1 MAATPSRA
9 LVCGILCTVA
19 AVTLSACGSGGSST
33 AATGQHGGTLHE
45 LTQGDVQSL
54 DPGIA
59 YGAFELTLLS
69 ATQRTLYR
77 YAPNDPQD
85 IVPDLAA
92 GQPQISADGKTL
104 TVKLRSGVRF
114 SPPVNR
120 AVTSKDIAYAIER
133 GFNPHV
139 ANPYAPGYYGDVV
152 GADKATGGPIAG
164 IQTPDAHTITF
175 KLTQPTA
182 SLLAQA
188 TVLPLDAPVPQ
199 EYARTYDAHGPSDY
213 GNYEVAT
220 GPYML
225 AASKQGKVLG
235 TGYVPGRSIQLVR
248 NPNWKAS
255 TDDRPAYLDAVRWSI
270 GGDPSVSAR
279 QALQGSHMVF
289 GDAPP
294 ADVIKL
300 AAQHYPSQI
309 SYSPGAGSRYIA
321 LNTAI
326 APFDDANLR
335 KAVAAALNRTQM
347 RLVRGGTTIGDV
359 ATHFIYP
366 GVLGFQQ
373 SGAQQGFGYDFLAD
387 PSGSS
392 TVAAKYMKA
401 AGYPSGRYT
410 GNATVQVVGLS
421 GAPDDSDAQIVDQ
434 TLRDLGFK
442 TQLKLVDGSIIYSRF
457 CALPKARVQVCPSVS
472 WARDFADPQTVLD
485 GAFNGTTIAP
495 ENNSNWPQLNDPRI
509 NAAMAKAEQLQ
520 GIDARAKAW
529 AQIDR
534 MITGTAAAIP
544 WLWDKQPLV
553 TSRDVV
559 CARQLWD
566 QGDCDFAYTSLK

>member
-1 MAATPSRA
+1 MARIPSRA
-9 LVCGILCTVA
+9 LVIGILCSIA
-19 AVTLSACGSGGSST
+19 AAALAACGSGNTSAG
-33 AATGQHGGTLHE
+33 ATGQRGGTLRE
-45 LTQGDVQSL
+45 LTQGDIQSL

-59 YGAFELTLLS
+59 YGAYELTLLS

-77 YAPNDPQD
+77 YAPDDPEHS
-85 IVPDLAA
+85 VPDLAA
-92 GQPQISADGKTL
+92 GQPQVSDGGRTL

-114 SPPVNR
+114 SPPVSR
-120 AVTSKDIAYAIER
+120 EVTSKDVAYAIER

-139 ANPYAPGYYGDVV
+139 ANPYAPGYYGDVA

-164 IQTPDAHTITF
+164 IQTPDAHTIVF

-188 TVLPLDAPVPQ
+188 MVLPLDAPVPQ
-199 EYARTYDAHGPSDY
+199 EYARAYDAHGPSDY
-213 GNYEVAT
+213 GNYEVST

-225 AASKQGKVLG
+225 AADKAGKVLG
-235 TGYVPGRSIQLVR
+235 TGYVPGRSIHLVR

-255 TDDRPAYLDAVRWSI
+255 TDARPAYLDAVQWSI
-270 GGDPSVSAR
+270 GGDPGVSAR
-279 QALQGSHMVF
+279 RALSGSHLVF

-300 AAQHYPSQI
+300 AAQRYPSQI

-335 KAVAAALNRTQM
+335 KAVAAALDRSQM
-347 RLVRGGTTIGDV
+347 RLVRGGATIGDV

-373 SGAQQGFGYDFLAD
+373 AGGQQGFGDDFLAN
-387 PSGSS
+387 PSGSK

-410 GNATVQVVGLS
+410 GGATIQVVGLS

-442 TQLKLVDGSIIYSRF
+442 TQLKLVDGSVLYSRF

-485 GAFNGTTIAP
+485 AAFNGTMIAP
-495 ENNSNWPQLNDPRI
+495 ENNSNWPQLNDPKI

-534 MITGTAAAIP
+534 MITATAAAIP

-553 TSRDVV
+553 TSKDVV

-566 QGDCDFAYTSLK
+566 QGNCDFAYTSVK

>member
-1 MAATPSRA
+1 MARIPSRA
-9 LVCGILCTVA
+9 LVTAILCTAA
-19 AVTLSACGSGGSST
+19 AVLAACGSAGTSAGTS
-33 AATGQHGGTLHE
+33 GHRGGTLRE

-77 YAPNDPQD
+77 YAPNDPQNM
-85 IVPDLAA
+85 VPDLAA
-92 GQPQISADGKTL
+92 GQPRISADGKTL
-104 TVKLRSGVRF
+104 TIKLRSGVRF
-114 SPPVNR
+114 SPPVDR
-120 AVTSKDIAYAIER
+120 AVTSKDVAYAIER

-152 GADKATGGPIAG
+152 GADKATGGPIPG
-164 IQTPDAHTITF
+164 IQTPDAHTIVF
-175 KLTQPTA
+175 KLTQPTG

-188 TVLPLDAPVPQ
+188 TILPLDAPVPQ
-199 EYARTYDAHGPSDY
+199 EYARTYDAHNPSDY

-225 AASKQGKVLG
+225 AASKHGKVLG
-235 TGYVPGRSIQLVR
+235 TGYVPGRSIHLVR
-248 NPNWKAS
+248 NPSWKGS
-255 TDDRPAYLDAVRWSI
+255 TDARPAYLDAVQWSI

-279 QALQGSHMVF
+279 QALSGSHMVF

-300 AAQHYPSQI
+300 ASQRYPSQI
-309 SYSPGAGSRYIA
+309 SFSPGAGSRYIA

-326 APFDDANLR
+326 APFDDPNLR
-335 KAVAAALNRTQM
+335 KAVAAALDRSQM
-347 RLVRGGTTIGDV
+347 RLVRGGATIGDV

-373 SGAQQGFGYDFLAD
+373 AGGQRGFGYDFLAD
-387 PSGSS
+387 PSGSK

-410 GNATVQVVGLS
+410 GNQTIQVVGLS

-434 TLRDLGFK
+434 TLRDLGFR
-442 TQLKLVDGSIIYSRF
+442 TRLKLVDGSVLYARF
-457 CALPKARVQVCPSVS
+457 CALPRARVQVCPSVS

-485 GAFNGTTIAP
+485 AAFNGTMIAP
-495 ENNSNWPQLNDPRI
+495 ENNSNWPQLNDPKI

-529 AQIDR
+529 ARIDG
-534 MITGTAAAIP
+534 MITATAAAIP

-553 TSRDVV
+553 TSKDVA

-566 QGDCDFAYTSLK
+566 QGDCDFAYTSLR

>member
-9 LVCGILCTVA
+9 LVTGILCTVA
-19 AVTLSACGSGGSST
+19 AATLAACGTGGTST
-33 AATGQHGGTLHE
+33 ATSGHRGGTLHE
-45 LTQGDVQSL
+45 LTQGDVQTL

-77 YAPNDPQD
+77 YAPNDPEHA
-85 IVPDLAA
+85 VPDLAA

-114 SPPVNR
+114 SPPVGR
-120 AVTSKDIAYAIER
+120 EVTSKDVAYAIER

-152 GADKATGGPIAG
+152 GAEEATGGPIAG
-164 IQTPDAHTITF
+164 LRTPDAHTIVF

-188 TVLPLDAPVPQ
+188 LVLPLDAPVPP
-199 EYARTYDAHGPSDY
+199 EYARKFDEHGPSDY
-213 GNYEVAT
+213 ANYEVAT

-225 AASKQGKVLG
+225 AADKAGKVLG

-248 NPNWKAS
+248 NPDWKAG
-255 TDDRPAYLDAVRWSI
+255 TDTRPAYLDGVRWSI
-270 GGDPSVSAR
+270 GGDSSVSAR
-279 QALQGSHMVF
+279 QALSGSHMVL

-300 AAQHYPSQI
+300 AVQRYPGQI
-309 SYSPGAGSRYIA
+309 SFSPGAGSRYVA

-326 APFDDANLR
+326 PPFDDANLR
-335 KAVAAALNRTQM
+335 KAVAAALDRAQM
-347 RLVRGGTTIGDV
+347 RLVRGGASIGDV

-366 GVLGFQQ
+366 GVLGFEQA
-373 SGAQQGFGYDFLAD
+373 GGQQGFGLDFLAH
-387 PSGSS
+387 PSGDQ

-410 GNATVQVVGLS
+410 GSAAVQVVGLA

-442 TQLKLVDGSIIYSRF
+442 TKLRLVDGSIMFARF
-457 CALPKARVQVCPSVS
+457 CALPKARVQVCPSVA

-485 GAFNGTTIAP
+485 GAFNGAAIAP
-495 ENNSNWPQLNDPRI
+495 ENNSNWPQLNDPKI
-509 NAAMAKAEQLQ
+509 NAAMAKAETAQ
-520 GIDARAKAW
+520 GLDVRANAW

-534 MITGTAAAIP
+534 MITATGAAIP

-553 TSRDVV
+553 TSRDVI